1 MADRRIDQL
10 TEAESV
16 NNDDLFVIWKNN
28 ISQTRSLKMQSLIPV
43 GAIMPF
49 YGSIAPDGWFIC
61 DGTDTT
67 NTSNQL
73 DLYHPELYS
82 VLGNSNILPDLREC
96 VLVGAGQS
104 TRAILDET
112 GHSHDVYTL
121 GEFKDDQIQNI
132 TGRME
137 TDAGSKNGGT
147 GPFRWLD
154 NDKGAPSKDS
164 SYWRQGEYTFDLS
177 RSARTGNVTH
187 GKQVGVNYIIKCQPF
202 DVKISTSCSVLIHP
216 FTASNNINWS
226 RKYIHIYNSTINHK
240 IRTGCLPS

>member
-10 TEAESV
+10 TESESV

-28 ISQTRSLKMQSLIPV
+28 ISQTRSLKMQSIIPV

-73 DLYHPELYS
+73 DLHHPELYE

-96 VLVGAGQS
+96 TLVGAGLS
-104 TRAILDET
+104 TRAILNET
-112 GHSHDVYTL
+112 GHSHDIYTL

-132 TGRME
+132 TGSIGVYGAE
-137 TDAGSKNGGT
+137 VNGSTADGVFAKSNGPSYGGDHSQT
-147 GPFRWLD
+147 RGPKF
-154 NDKGAPSKDS
+154 
-164 SYWRQGEYTFDLS
+164 TFDAS
-177 RSARTGNVTH
+177 TVARAGTSTH
-187 GKQVGVNYIIKCQPF
+187 GKQVGVNYIIKC
-202 DVKISTSCSVLIHP
+202 
-216 FTASNNINWS
+216 
-226 RKYIHIYNSTINHK
+226 
-240 IRTGCLPS
+240 